1 MPAIRSKDFY
11 LKTANV
17 SSISIPIPEHQTGDL
32 LLVVAGKDD
41 ATGTD
46 PTTATSG
53 WTRGGSG
60 VSAGATTAAVRCA
73 WFYKTAASAAEAD
86 LVITSSDADTW
97 SAIVVVLTGVHA
109 TPIDAS
115 TGNGNTDSTGAPF
128 TATGLTTN
136 FDKSMVLFACFSSVG
151 TPMPYPGLQLIDAV
165 DTGADG
171 VCLAYTVKRTAGVVA
186 NHDFYV
192 DALNVNTRMF
202 CIAVRDDGTGQE
214 APYWDRDYA
223 TLIHPFRGSNTIITG
238 DVWGT
243 ALTNYPTTGKQNV
256 VSVQMEDVSTAGFT
270 DYTTAANNATDADV
284 LTCPATEAVGDYIA
298 FGHTKPFMSLV
309 IDRAGCTAGTVGV
322 VAWEYWNGSAWTA
335 LGSVS
340 DGTTSFTNV
349 TLADGQVVRWQM
361 PVNRNWKTT
370 TLNGAG
376 PYYYVRARVT
386 TVYTVNPTISQAYIG
401 GHATLYDA
409 IGAQTDS
416 GRIQY
421 ENAASFT
428 PAASSSQIGGTYIDL
443 GQTVNLANKI
453 VVGSWA
459 YALPRDYVD
468 SARFSEGG
476 GIHIMLADT
485 SFNRKH
491 WCIGSYLDK
500 YTSKNSAYNRFAI
513 DWEQT
518 VDTTMGRTQTDPVD
532 TIADV
537 FLGGLGPR
545 GAQSFYVTHMAAIEP
560 VNAVINGGSSTSPI
574 NLTSFTQLGEASPL
588 NLFESGLIT
597 IPVTIGGSDSV
608 HFVLTDFVLS
618 FPKLATPWTDPYNT
632 DPSSMVHYD
641 EGVLGF
647 TLDARSGDTCKM
659 TSGRISSES
668 LWKFDITASA
678 SSGATWDFTGLTLV
692 KANVTL
698 RQVTTFDSMNFDSC
712 PTITQNG
719 ATITGCEFVK
729 SRLVSSNPAVVSDCF
744 FTGSTGTGHG
754 VEITSPGTYSFNGNI
769 FADYGADATTDAA
782 VYNNSGGAVT
792 LNIGD
797 GGTTPT
803 VRNGAGA
810 TTTLVVAPVTT
821 QVTTVDA
828 TTGDIVS
835 GARVLVLAA
844 DATGPLPYQK
854 STTITRSGSTAT
866 ATCTA
871 HGLTTGSK
879 AMIKGSNQ
887 AEYNGL
893 HIITNTGAN
902 TFTFKVGG
910 TPTTPATGTILTTG
924 VLIAGKTDGNGVIS
938 DTRSLA
944 SSQNVTGRARY
955 GTDSA
960 TPGALEFNA
969 IGDALTTVDGTIVP
983 DLNYF
988 STTFWLK
995 IPNVAIDSLPFE
1007 AEANGSNFIVYW
1019 NGSALT
1025 LTDGW
1030 GFATLVTGPALTAN
1044 TWYFVGVVRNGTAL
1058 ALYVGTEG
1066 TAVTKYTGTDVLLGT
1081 TNRILHYGTSGNL
1094 FLGTAQVSRA
1104 RVWDA
1109 ILSDAEIEAERTNFD
1124 PVRATSLKAEWPL
1137 NDTALPGID
1146 ISGNENALV
1155 NAGSGTWTA
1164 QTGPSFPTKI
1174 KYKTSGISDTV
1185 SNTTGLSTT
1194 LQLIPDE

>member
-1 MPAIRSKDFY
+1 MPAIRSKDFV
-11 LKTANV
+11 LQTGNV
-17 SSISIPIPEHQTGDL
+17 SSQSVPMPEHQTGDL
-32 LLVVAGKDD
+32 LFVVASKDD

-60 VSAGATTAAVRCA
+60 VSGGATTAAVRCA

-86 LVITSSDADTW
+86 LVITSSDADSW
-97 SAIVVVLTGVHA
+97 SIIVMAIEGAHA

-115 TGNGNTDSTGAPF
+115 TGNGNTDATGAPF

-136 FDKSMVLFACFSSVG
+136 YDKSMVLFICCSSVG
-151 TPMPYPGLQLIDAV
+151 TPMPYPGLQLVDAV
-165 DTGADG
+165 DTGNEG
-171 VCLAYTVKRTAGVVA
+171 TCVAYTIQHTAGVVA
-186 NHDFYV
+186 DHNFYV

-202 CIAVRDDGTGQE
+202 CVAIRDDGTGKE

-223 TLIHPFRGSNTIITG
+223 TLIHPFRGSSTIVTG

-243 ALTNYPTTGKQNV
+243 ALTNYPTTGKENV
-256 VSVQMEDVSTAGFT
+256 VSVQMEDVGTGFT

-284 LTCPATEAVGDYIA
+284 LTCPATEAIGDYIA

-322 VAWEYWNGSAWTA
+322 VAWEYWNGSAWIA
-335 LGSVS
+335 LSSVS

-386 TVYTVNPTISQAYIG
+386 TVYTINPTISQAYIG

-421 ENAASFT
+421 ENASSFT
-428 PAASSSQIGGTYIDL
+428 PALSASQIGGTYIDL

-518 VDTTMGRTQTDPVD
+518 VDTTMGRTQTDPAD
-532 TIADV
+532 TVADV

-545 GAQSFYVTHMAAIEP
+545 GAQSFYVTHMAAIDP
-560 VNAVINGGSSTSPI
+560 ANAVINGGSSTTPI

-597 IPVTIGGSDSV
+597 VPVTIGGSDSV

-632 DPSSMVHYD
+632 DPSSTAHYD

-668 LWKFDITASA
+668 LWKFNITATA
-678 SSGATWDFTGLTLV
+678 SSGATWDFAGLTLA
-692 KANVTL
+692 KATVTL
-698 RQVTTFDSMNFDSC
+698 RQVTTFSAMNFDSC
-712 PTITQNG
+712 PTVTQNG
-719 ATITGCEFVK
+719 ATITDCTFVK
-729 SRLVSSNPAVVSDCF
+729 SRLLSGNPAVVSSCAF
-744 FTGSTGTGHG
+744 TTITGSGHG
-754 VEITSPGTYSFNGNI
+754 IEIITPGTYAFDGNL
-769 FADYGADATTDAA
+769 FSGFGADATTDAA

-797 GGTTPT
+797 GGSTPT
-803 VRNGAGA
+803 VRNGVGA

-828 TTGDIVS
+828 TTGSVIS
-835 GARVLVLAA
+835 GARVLVTAA

-879 AMIKGSNQ
+879 ALIKGANQ

-902 TFTFKVGG
+902 TFTFTVSG

-924 VLIAGKTDGNGVIS
+924 VLIAGKTDGVGVIS
-938 DTRSLA
+938 DIRSLA
-944 SSQNVTGRARY
+944 SNQNVTGRARY
-955 GTDSA
+955 GTDTAS
-960 TPGALEFNA
+960 PGGLGFNA
-969 IGDALTTVDGTIVP
+969 IGDALKTVDLTIVP

-988 STTFWLK
+988 STTFWFK
-995 IPNVAIDSLPFE
+995 RPTGVTDSIPFE
-1007 AEANGSNFIVYW
+1007 AEANGSNFIVYL
-1019 NGSALT
+1019 NGGVLT
-1025 LTDGW
+1025 ITDGY
-1030 GFATLVTGPALTAN
+1030 GFATLVTGPAITVE

-1058 ALYVGTEG
+1058 SLYVGTEG
-1066 TAVTKYTGTDVLLGT
+1066 TAVTEYTGTDVLLGT
-1081 TNRILHYGTSGNL
+1081 TQRILHYGTSGNL
-1094 FLGTAQVSRA
+1094 YLGAAVVSHA

-1124 PVRATSLKAEWPL
+1124 PVRTAGLKAEWPL
-1137 NDTALPGID
+1137 NDTVNPYVD
-1146 ISGNENALV
+1146 ISGNENTLV
-1155 NAGSGTWTA
+1155 NAGSGTWTSH
-1164 QTGPSFPTKI
+1164 TGPSFPTKT
-1174 KYKTSGISDTV
+1174 KYRTAGISGTV
-1185 SNTTGLSTT
+1185 SSTTGLSTT
-1194 LQLIPDE
+1194 LQLIPDQ